1 MTISVL
7 IPPVQAAS
15 SPIPLTDL
23 TLLHRSLQSQI
34 EAVIQSSMMQGDFVL
49 GGALL
54 DFEIAFARACGT
66 EHGVGVGS
74 GTDAITLG
82 LRACGIGHGDE
93 VLLPANTF
101 VATLIGVLQSG
112 ATPVLVD
119 CDPDTAL
126 IDLVAAEKAITPRTR
141 AIIPVHLYGQMVSPH
156 QLLDLSGTY
165 DLMIFEDAAQAHL
178 AEREGYRAGSVGMA
192 AAFSFYP
199 SKNLG
204 ALGDGGMVVTREAQ
218 IAERLR
224 SLRNYGALCKNYYT
238 ELGVNSRLDTL
249 QAAVLSVKLPHLPHW
264 NRDRLRIAQRY
275 DELLAP
281 LQIAGIQPIVNA
293 SNSGH
298 AYHLY
303 VVQITDG
310 CPLER
315 VALQTALDAR
325 RISTGIHY
333 PVPCHLQ
340 PAFRYLGYRLGD
352 FPNAERLSQ
361 QVLSL
366 PIYPG
371 MTDAQIQR
379 VVGAIEAAVSAPFSM
394 SR

>member
-1 MTISVL
+1 
-7 IPPVQAAS
+7 
-15 SPIPLTDL
+15 
-23 TLLHRSLQSQI
+23 
-34 EAVIQSSMMQGDFVL
+34 MQGDFVL

-54 DFEIAFARACGT
+54 DFEIAFAHACGS
-66 EHGVGVGS
+66 EYGVGVGS

-82 LRACGIGHGDE
+82 LRACGIGAGDE

-119 CDPDTAL
+119 CDSETAL

-141 AIIPVHLYGQMVSPH
+141 AIIPVHLYGQMVSPR

-165 DLMIFEDAAQAHL
+165 DLLIFEDAAQAHL

-204 ALGDGGMVVTREAQ
+204 ALGDGGMVVTKEAQ

-224 SLRNYGALCKNYYT
+224 SLRNYGAPHKNYHT
-238 ELGVNSRLDTL
+238 EFGVNSRLDTL
-249 QAAVLSVKLPHLPHW
+249 QAAVLNIKLPHLPHW

-281 LQIAGIQPIVNA
+281 LHLAGVLPMANV
-293 SNSGH
+293 SSSGH

-303 VVQITDG
+303 VVRITED

-315 VALQTALDAR
+315 ATLQAALESR
-325 RISTGIHY
+325 RIGTGIHY

-340 PAFRYLGYRLGD
+340 PAFRYLGYHLGD
-352 FPNAERLSQ
+352 FPHTERLSQ

-379 VVGAIEAAVSAPFSM
+379 VVGAIDTAVSAPFSL